1 LVTTKA
7 EPSGITPQAKRKVA
21 YGTKGSLPSD
31 IPRVANP
38 FTKLVDTAALSLPS
52 NLVPGYKEMTQQAE
66 KQFPVTSTVAGVGGY
81 FVPGAA
87 GAKMVKPLLTGV
99 KAGVKKNIVED
110 SNIDIITEN
119 VKGILENKLIESI
132 DQMLLFSMSELGRT
146 TTSIYGQIKESIG
159 TFTVSNLTTS
169 DSIIQKI
176 EYADV
181 ALKELNSIGL
191 KHVIVSNLLFEK
203 IKNHIVETKLKINH
217 KLVSYQILPE
227 HLESTDPLCLICTS
241 QSPDDL
247 TPGIVMVYKNL
258 ILDIVENTN
267 RDSLEFHL
275 SKEYS
280 IQKVGKR
287 PEFFYIRF
295 LQT

>member
-1 LVTTKA
+1 MIDLIKSSF
-7 EPSGITPQAKRKVA
+7 EKIFLNKNSEKKSFKFKSITSNFQNIAQ
-21 YGTKGSLPSD
+21 YDLEH
-31 IPRVANP
+31 
-38 FTKLVDTAALSLPS
+38 LDTARIHTKDIIP
-52 NLVPGYKEMTQQAE
+52 YKYKTQINYKKE
-66 KQFPVTSTVAGVGGY
+66 DLYTVIEANQIVSESI
-81 FVPGAA
+81 FI
-87 GAKMVKPLLTGV
+87 
-99 KAGVKKNIVED
+99 KKNIVED
-110 SNIDIITEN
+110 SNIDTITEN
-119 VKGILENKLIESI
+119 VKGILEDKLIESI
-132 DQMLLFSMSELGRT
+132 DQMLLFSMSELGRI

-176 EYADV
+176 EYADI

-191 KHVIVSNLLFEK
+191 KHIIVSNLLFEK
-203 IKNHIVETKLKINH
+203 MKNHIVETKLKINH

-227 HLESTDPLCLICTS
+227 HLESTDSLCLICTS

-258 ILDIVENTN
+258 ILDILENTN